1 MSSFEANIPLEFT
14 IDPITNAPPGLSN
27 PPPGLSAPPPGLM
40 TPPRSSSSTFGTP
53 VYTPPWKTSNKSR
66 QNEFIKTDRGRLM
79 IFIDGSNL
87 FYTAQMMGIE
97 MDYLKLVEYIVGK
110 DKLVRVYF
118 YAGIDTEN
126 IPSLGWQFFMKRSG
140 FRMVTK
146 PLVTFADG
154 VRKANCDVEMAVD
167 MVSLCNKNAF
177 DTAILVSGDGDLTRA
192 LTYIADQGKQVELI
206 GNKINTNEN
215 LIQAADRFVDLE
227 SIRSLITKN
236 LRNNNGNSD
245 NAMNLQ

>member
-126 IPSLGWQFFMKRSG
+126 IPSL
-140 FRMVTK
+140 
-146 PLVTFADG
+146 
-154 VRKANCDVEMAVD
+154 
-167 MVSLCNKNAF
+167 
-177 DTAILVSGDGDLTRA
+177 
-192 LTYIADQGKQVELI
+192 
-206 GNKINTNEN
+206 
-215 LIQAADRFVDLE
+215 
-227 SIRSLITKN
+227 
-236 LRNNNGNSD
+236 
-245 NAMNLQ
+245 